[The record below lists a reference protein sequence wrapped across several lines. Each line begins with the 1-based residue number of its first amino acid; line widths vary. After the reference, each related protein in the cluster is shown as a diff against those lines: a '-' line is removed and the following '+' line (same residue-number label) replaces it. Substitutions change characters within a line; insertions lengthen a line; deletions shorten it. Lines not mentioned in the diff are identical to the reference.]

1 MVALRSNVVPRQ
13 TRLSD
18 PAEGIESI
26 AAALNL
32 ELQIYPLVDKQFAIE
47 NGQL

>member
-1 MVALRSNVVPRQ
+1 MPSHGGPEIMVVPRQ

-18 PAEGIESI
+18 PAESIESI

-32 ELQIYPLVDKQFAIE
+32 ELQIYPLILGDF
-47 NGQL
+47 NGF

>member
-1 MVALRSNVVPRQ
+1 MPSHGGPEIMVVPRQ

-18 PAEGIESI
+18 PAESIESI

-32 ELQIYPLVDKQFAIE
+32 ELQILGDF
-47 NGQL
+47 NGF